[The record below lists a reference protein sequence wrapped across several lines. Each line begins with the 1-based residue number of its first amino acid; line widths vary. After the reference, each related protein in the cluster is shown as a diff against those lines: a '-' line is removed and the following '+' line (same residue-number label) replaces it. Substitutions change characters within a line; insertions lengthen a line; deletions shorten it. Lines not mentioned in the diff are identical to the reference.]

1 MAEAGS
7 CAGGAK
13 LPEPKYWLFK
23 SEPSAYSFHDLLNE
37 ENSTAE
43 WDGVRNYQ
51 ARNFMR
57 DDMKEGDRV
66 LFYHSSAKPTAVVG
80 TARIV
85 KEAYPD
91 ATAWDPNDKHYDPK
105 SSPGETVWTVVEIQ
119 AGAPLSKP
127 VTLADVKANPKL
139 KDMLLIRKG
148 QRLSI
153 QPVTREEYDEI
164 IAMGNG

>member
-1 MAEAGS
+1 MS
-7 CAGGAK
+7 K
-13 LPEPKYWLFK
+13 PRHWLFK
-23 SEPSAYSFHDLLNE
+23 SEPSAYSFDDLLNE
-37 ENSTAE
+37 DNRTAE

-57 DDMKEGDRV
+57 DDMKVGDKV

-85 KEAYPD
+85 KEAYPH
-91 ATAWDPNDKHYDPK
+91 ATAWDPNDKYYDSK
-105 SSPGETVWTVVEIQ
+105 SSPGETVWMVVEIQ
-119 AGAPLSKP
+119 AEARLANP
-127 VTLADVKANPKL
+127 VTLAAVKANPRL

-153 QPVTREEYDEI
+153 QPVTKNEYDEI
-164 IAMGNG
+164 VKMGG

>member
-1 MAEAGS
+1 MSES
-7 CAGGAK
+7 R
-13 LPEPKYWLFK
+13 YWLFK
-23 SEPSAYSFHDLLNE
+23 SEPSAYSFNDLLNE
-37 ENSTAE
+37 ENRTAE

-57 DDMKEGDRV
+57 DDMKVGDKV

-80 TARIV
+80 TARIA

-105 SSPGETVWTVVEIQ
+105 SSPGETVWMVVEIQ
-119 AGAPLSKP
+119 AEAPLPNP
-127 VTLADVKANPKL
+127 VTLADVKANPRL

-153 QPVTREEYDEI
+153 QPVTKEEYDEI
-164 IAMGNG
+164 VAMGNSAG